1 MIRTKI
7 EKRDGRKVV
16 FLNKKI
22 VDAMCNAYSA
32 TRKHSTDGM
41 ATPEQVCNYN
51 IFLKFATETARNIRK
66 KYSDTNEPNVEQV
79 QNDVVSALMDQKEYQ
94 DIAAE
99 YISYRT
105 QRNYARKNT
114 LDDTLDDIVECSSDY
129 WTNEN
134 SNKDAKL
141 VTTQRDYIAG
151 AVSED
156 ACKRYLLPKDIVE
169 AHQEGLIHFHDMDYF
184 IQHVTNCSLI
194 NLEDMLQNGT
204 VISKTLIERPHRF
217 STACNIATQIIA
229 QVASSQYGLTN

>member
-7 EKRDGRKVV
+7 VKRDGRKVV

-32 TRKHSTDGM
+32 TRKHSTDGT

-66 KYSDTNEPNVEQV
+66 KYSDTNEPNVEQI
-79 QNDVVSALMDQKEYQ
+79 QNDVISALMDQKEYQ